1 MPASP
6 EASAPAT
13 ALPPAQP
20 IEHSTHR
27 MVAFSDG
34 VFTVAL
40 TLLVIDIA
48 IPTLAKGSSEADV
61 MNQLGQQMP
70 NILAFVLTFWVVG
83 LSWLTHHRQFQFIR
97 RYDGRLLTLNL
108 LFLMTVCFIPWP
120 TAVLGHYGEYFT
132 VWVLYAASMTAMGF
146 TAAAVWVYA
155 SGRPSLVDHVTPE
168 LRRYYAERAV
178 VMPTVFL
185 LSIPL
190 AAVWLT
196 AGQYSWILIFVI
208 LRILNYRHRDR
219 IAADLRPLV

>member
-1 MPASP
+1 MFDKKEPL
-6 EASAPAT
+6 
-13 ALPPAQP
+13 ALPSPNSTAPVSIVPERIGPQQPA
-20 IEHSTHR
+20 
-27 MVAFSDG
+27 
-34 VFTVAL
+34 FTYAEPE
-40 TLLVIDIA
+40 TEEQA
-48 IPTLAKGSSEADV
+48 IPLSHYLWILKRRRWE
-61 MNQLGQQMP
+61 
-70 NILAFVLTFWVVG
+70 ILAFVLTFWVVG